1 MIKFREQVPSVY
13 TDASRDFQYLTWLFD
28 IVLNSVKHNV
38 DNLYD
43 LPNTKIDS
51 RLTEL
56 LAMTLGFKVKRNYDQ
71 KQLAALVAVLPRV
84 LKYKGTIIAIDTVCN
99 ALIGASGSTGNHSKS
114 ISKNELKI
122 TLPKGLIDVSL
133 VTDLI
138 PYILPAG
145 MTCRIERKD
154 QIVRGFT
161 DKYYQGGNVYAK
173 WVPDITM
180 DDTEIV
186 TGLSAM
192 LNPETKPVFA
202 NFVDKTSLVPNIGLL
217 SNTIIPDF
225 DYTDG
230 RGTLVSRIP
239 LESTKEAEQSDS
251 DAADVI
257 NESDI
262 VPDDSD
268 DIAITDEE

>member
-38 DNLYD
+38 DSIYD
-43 LPNTKIDS
+43 LPNIKVGS

-84 LKYKGTIIAIDTVCN
+84 LKYKGTEIAIDTVCN
-99 ALIGASGSTGNHSKS
+99 ALIGASGSTGNHSTS
-114 ISKNELKI
+114 IANNELKI

-133 VTDLI
+133 ITDLI

-145 MTCRIERKD
+145 MTYRIERKD
-154 QIVRGFT
+154 QIVRGFI
-161 DKYYQGGNVYAK
+161 DNYYQGGTVCAK
-173 WVPDITM
+173 WVPDIAL
-180 DDTEIV
+180 DNTEMV

-192 LNPETKPVFA
+192 FNPETDKNPVFA
-202 NFVDKTSLVPNIGLL
+202 NFTDQVNIAPNIGLL
-217 SNTIIPDF
+217 SKHHF
-225 DYTDG
+225 
-230 RGTLVSRIP
+230 SP
-239 LESTKEAEQSDS
+239 LLS
-251 DAADVI
+251 
-257 NESDI
+257 N
-262 VPDDSD
+262 
-268 DIAITDEE
+268 

>member
-38 DNLYD
+38 DSLYD
-43 LPNTKIDS
+43 LPNSKVDP

-84 LKYKGTIIAIDTVCN
+84 LKYKGTIIAVDAVCN
-99 ALIGASGSTGNHSKS
+99 ALIGASGSTGNHSWS
-114 ISKNELKI
+114 IANNELKI

-154 QIVRGFT
+154 QIIRGFT
-161 DKYYQGGNVYAK
+161 DSYYQGEERYAT
-173 WVPDITM
+173 WVPDIM
-180 DDTEIV
+180 LDNTENV

-192 LNPETKPVFA
+192 FDPEKLPVFA
-202 NFVDKTSLVPNIGLL
+202 NILDADNLTPNIGLL
-217 SNTIIPDF
+217 SNNIIPDF
-225 DYTDG
+225 NYLDG
-230 RGTLVSRIP
+230 RGKLMSNVATSPVQTV
-239 LESTKEAEQSDS
+239 EKN
-251 DAADVI
+251 DAG
-257 NESDI
+257 DI
-262 VPDDSD
+262 IV
-268 DIAITDEE
+268 TDKTE

>member
-43 LPNTKIDS
+43 LPNTKVDS

-99 ALIGASGSTGNHSKS
+99 ALIGASGSTGNHSS
-114 ISKNELKI
+114 TISNNELKI

-154 QIVRGFT
+154 QIVRSFT
-161 DKYYQGGNVYAK
+161 DKYYQGSEVYAK
-173 WVPDITM
+173 WVPDIAL
-180 DDTEIV
+180 DNTETV

-192 LNPETKPVFA
+192 FNPETNKEPIFT
-202 NFVDKTSLVPNIGLL
+202 NFTDHDSLVPNIGLL
-217 SNTIIPDF
+217 SNSIIPDF

-230 RGTLVSRIP
+230 RGTLISNM
-239 LESTKEAEQSDS
+239 SD
-251 DAADVI
+251 
-257 NESDI
+257 E
-262 VPDDSD
+262 
-268 DIAITDEE
+268 DE